1 MERNELIKLLTNKV
15 KSFPDMG
22 IHINDNVGGMELDH
36 INFEEESTSLVVGHF
51 LDGELI
57 CDDIENRTT
66 MELQDLWEYFAT
78 K

>member
-1 MERNELIKLLTNKV
+1 
-15 KSFPDMG
+15 MG